1 MTGET
6 PGVFVPI
13 TVLVI
18 NPGSTSTK
26 IAVYEDGEE
35 LFSENVVHETDE
47 LSRFGTVALQHEFR
61 EQHIRGA
68 LDRRGFSIS
77 RLSAVIG
84 RGGLLKPIPSGV
96 YRIGDT
102 MKEDL
107 SSARFGE
114 HASNLGALI
123 ADDFGKEVGIPAFI
137 ADPVIV
143 DELDEVARVAGHKL
157 FKRRSIFHAL
167 NQKAVARRWCKENG
181 REYETSTLIVAH
193 MGGGVTVGLH
203 RDGRVVDVNNGL
215 DGEGPF
221 SPERSGTLPAGDL
234 VRLCFSGT
242 HSEAEIR
249 KMLTGKGGMVSL
261 MGTNDLRA
269 VEEAARIG
277 DPEGSLYF
285 KAFAYNVGKAIG
297 ALAAAAEGRVD
308 AVILTG
314 GIAHSSWIVT
324 LLQNMC
330 KFIAPIAIYPGEGE
344 LEALAVAATR
354 AVRGECEIREYR

>member
-1 MTGET
+1 M
-6 PGVFVPI
+6 PI
-13 TVLVI
+13 TVLCI

-35 LFSENVVHETDE
+35 LFSENVAHETEE
-47 LSRFGTVALQHEFR
+47 LAHFAGVAAQHGFR
-61 EQHIRGA
+61 ERHIRGA
-68 LDRRGFSIS
+68 LERRGFDLS

-96 YRIGDT
+96 YRIGEA

-107 SSARFGE
+107 ATARYGE

-123 ADDFGKEVGIPAFI
+123 ADDFGTEFGVPSFI

-157 FKRRSIFHAL
+157 FRRRSIFHAL
-167 NQKAVARRWCKENG
+167 NQKAVSRRWCRENG
-181 REYETSTLIVAH
+181 REYEKCCLIVAH

-234 VRLCFSGT
+234 VKLCFSGS

-261 MGTNDLRA
+261 MGSNDLRA

-277 DPEGSLYF
+277 DPEASLYF
-285 KAFAYNVGKAIG
+285 RAFMYNVGKAIG
-297 ALAAAAEGRVD
+297 ALAAAAKGRVD

-314 GIAHSSWIVT
+314 GVAHSAPVVAE
-324 LLQNMC
+324 LKEMC
-330 KFIAPIAIYPGEGE
+330 GFIAPVAVYPGEGE
-344 LEALAVAATR
+344 LEALALAATR